1 MSDTGQGPGWWLASD
16 GRWYPPEAWS
26 GPPRQSD
33 ATPMTAGMYP
43 GGVAGM
49 GGPQYAPYP
58 AAHAPYHPG
67 FTPVPPNNGMAVA
80 SLVLSCVG
88 IVPFLFGIPCILG
101 IIFGFVA
108 RSQIRNSPV
117 PQQGS
122 GLALAGIIVGFS
134 LIVLFILVVVLIAA
148 FGNNGTSCVGSGAS
162 QFCTTN

>member
-1 MSDTGQGPGWWLASD
+1 MSNTSQGAGWWLASD
-16 GRWYPPEAWS
+16 GKWYPPEAWT

-43 GGVAGM
+43 STVAPGSTAYSIY
-49 GGPQYAPYP
+49 PTVSAPF
-58 AAHAPYHPG
+58 HPG
-67 FTPVPPNNGMAVA
+67 FAPVPSTNGMAVA

-88 IVPFLFGIPCILG
+88 IVPFFFGITCILG

-108 RSQIRNSPV
+108 RSQIRDSPT
-117 PQQGS
+117 PQQGR

-134 LIVLFILVVVLIAA
+134 LIFLFILIIILVAA
-148 FGNNGTSCVGSGAS
+148 LSNNGQSCVGSGIN